1 VSENLALEA
10 VAGNAAGFHITVED
24 RLVIGRQ
31 SPPPGRLAD
40 DPELSRHH
48 AEISRAPSGDYAI
61 EDLSST
67 NGTYVNGVR
76 LAVPA
81 ILRRGDTIEVGT
93 TTLIVIGAPMPED
106 LADIDVRAVTV
117 TDVSTIPRGS
127 RRPEPAVEPPPPPPE
142 PEPPPPPPRLGLRL
156 EVDLESSAV
165 TILLDGADAP
175 ISLEL
180 VDGDWRLAP

>member
-1 VSENLALEA
+1 VSENLGLEA
-10 VAGNAAGFHITVED
+10 VAGNAAGFRITVED

-48 AEISRAPSGDYAI
+48 AEISRVASGDYAI

-76 LAVPA
+76 LDAPA
-81 ILRRGDTIEVGT
+81 ILCRGDTIEVGT
-93 TTLIVIGAPMPED
+93 TTLIVLSAPMPED
-106 LADIDVRAVTV
+106 LADIDVRAATL
-117 TDVSTIPRGS
+117 TDVSTIPRGTT
-127 RRPEPAVEPPPPPPE
+127 RQEPEPPPPPE